1 VKTVKPLRLS
11 VITRPFLRAGHQRLG
26 VTAMGMVAM
35 DDMGEMGEMGE
46 GPVLLPE
53 PEFWKA
59 VSEELGPTGVLD
71 LGMPKACAEF
81 LATGHAYTHHQKEK
95 TACAV
100 ALNVGALS
108 RQLVVFGD
116 RFWLDGR
123 ATAPQPFESMRLDW
137 TRAFGGPAFA
147 DNPLGIGH
155 APERVNGLLVQRL
168 PNVEHPHRRID
179 QPSHPPFRQPEPAC
193 FGAMDVSW
201 PSRMRLIGK
210 HYDAHWR
217 ENLFPGFSE
226 DMDWRL
232 FNAASPEQRWPAH
245 DRIPGG
251 TPYEVWNMHPTLPVQ
266 RGRLPDWRAR
276 AFIARKKNG
285 AASGQAE
292 PERFEE
298 VPLRLT
304 TAWFFPHLSQ
314 IALIWHGETAIAED
328 DAADVTHVMPAIES
342 AAEAARPLAHY
353 FAILQR
359 RSDPETGGLYMFRDD
374 ELLPAEAIGPWIDQM
389 EEEESVLVRNMR
401 ERGNALR
408 QELTQQ
414 GLAAGHKPR
423 HFKAQALPAP
433 FTKMPKLYEL
443 PEFIERTKVYER
455 EQQHKLEGARREL
468 AQMAEANAVES
479 RKVGFDSGALVAD
492 ANGSQAKGPPS
503 FDARGVLLGMRGIAP
518 ATRTAP
524 LSPAQEADLRK
535 TAESGQRGLID
546 MYRLGAQHQSAAD
559 AMTTDRAGEARA
571 RVRALMATS
580 RDLSSLDLTGAD
592 LSHMDLRGARL
603 HRTLLESADLS
614 GARLDDADATEAVL
628 VRARL
633 AGASLA
639 GCVLRGANLSLA
651 HCARTSFARAQFDE
665 TTIEKTRFDDCD
677 FSDARFSHLNLFGM
691 HFQNCRFD
699 RAHFDYV
706 TLLEQSRL
714 VDCSFRAAKLHK
726 FGLISCVV
734 ERLDFSEANLEA
746 CAWVHTVGDHGIAFA
761 AATLKTTCFVGTSSL
776 RTIDLQDAT
785 LIQCSLREMVL
796 DGARLARATLDT
808 CDFSGCSLVGADL
821 SLIDAPESLFI
832 RADLT
837 HASLRGANLMNASL
851 QKATLVGVDLR
862 DANLFRADVS
872 QALIDTVTETRGAHI
887 EQAKTVPRRAAEPA
901 R

>member
-1 VKTVKPLRLS
+1 MKTVKPLRLS
-11 VITRPFLRAGHQRLG
+11 IITRPFLRSGHQRLG
-26 VTAMGMVAM
+26 VTAMGMVS
-35 DDMGEMGEMGE
+35 MGES
-46 GPVLLPE
+46 PVLLPE
-53 PEFWKA
+53 PEFWKS
-59 VSEELGPTGVLD
+59 VSSELGSAGVLD
-71 LGMPKACAEF
+71 LGMPKTCAEF
-81 LATGHAYTHHQKEK
+81 LATGHAYTHHQEEK

-100 ALNVGALS
+100 ALHVGALT
-108 RQLVVFGD
+108 RQFVVFGD

-137 TRAFGGPAFA
+137 TRAFGGPGFA

-155 APERVNGLLVQRL
+155 APEPVNGLLAQRL

-179 QPSHPPFRQPEPAC
+179 HPSTQPEPAC

-201 PSRMRLIGK
+201 PSRMRLIGR

-232 FNAASPEQRWPAH
+232 FNAAAPEQRWPDQ

-276 AFIARKKNG
+276 SFIARKS
-285 AASGQAE
+285 ASGQAE

-304 TAWFFPHLSQ
+304 TAWFFPHLAQ

-328 DAADVTHVMPAIES
+328 DAADVTHVMPAIEP
-342 AAEAARPLAHY
+342 ACEAEQPLEHY

-359 RSDPETGGLYMFRDD
+359 RCDPETGGLYMFRDD

-389 EEEESVLVRNMR
+389 EEEESLLVRNMR
-401 ERGNALR
+401 ERGNTLR
-408 QELTQQ
+408 QDLTQQ
-414 GLAAGHKPR
+414 ALDAGHKPR
-423 HFKAQALPAP
+423 HFKERALPEP
-433 FTKMPKLYEL
+433 FTKMPALNEL
-443 PEFIERTKVYER
+443 PEFIQRTKVYER
-455 EQQHKLEGARREL
+455 EQQQKLDAARSEL
-468 AQMAEANAVES
+468 AQMAQANAVES
-479 RKVGFDSGALVAD
+479 RKVGFDSGALMAD
-492 ANGSQAKGPPS
+492 ANRSQVKGPPT
-503 FDARGVLLGMRGIAP
+503 FDASAVMQGMRGISS

-524 LSPAQEADLRK
+524 MSPAQDLELEK
-535 TAESGQRGLID
+535 TAQSGQRGLID

-559 AMTTDRAGEARA
+559 AMTAERSVEARE
-571 RVRALMATS
+571 RVRERMATTG
-580 RDLSSLDLTGAD
+580 DLSGMDLTGAD
-592 LSHMDLRGARL
+592 LSNIDLRGARL
-603 HRTLLESADLS
+603 HRTLLESADLR
-614 GARLDDADATEAVL
+614 GARLDDADACEAVL

-639 GCVLRGANLSLA
+639 GCVLHGANLSLA
-651 HCARTSFARAQFDE
+651 HCAHTSFARAQFHE

-677 FSDARFSHLNLFGM
+677 FSEARLSYLNLFGM

-699 RAHFDYV
+699 RASFDYV

-714 VDCSFRAAKLHK
+714 QDCSFRAATLHK
-726 FGLISCVV
+726 FGLISCEV
-734 ERLDFSEANLEA
+734 ERLDFSQAALEA
-746 CAWVHTVGDHGIAFA
+746 CAWVHTVGDHGIVFA
-761 AATLKTTCFVGTSSL
+761 AATLKTCCFVGTSSL
-776 RTIDLQDAT
+776 RNIDFQDAT
-785 LIQCSLREMVL
+785 LIQCGLREMTL
-796 DGARLARATLDT
+796 DGARLARSTLDT

-821 SLIDAPESLFI
+821 SFIDAPESLFI

-862 DANLFRADVS
+862 DANLFRTDVS
-872 QALIDTVTETRGAHI
+872 QALIDTVTETRGAYI
-887 EQAKTVPRRAAEPA
+887 EQAKTVPRRAADAADAA

>member
-1 VKTVKPLRLS
+1 MKTVKPLRLS
-11 VITRPFLRAGHQRLG
+11 IITRPFLRAAHQRLG
-26 VTAMGMVAM
+26 VTCMGMVAM
-35 DDMGEMGEMGE
+35 DET
-46 GPVLLPE
+46 PVLLPE

-59 VSEELGPTGVLD
+59 VSNELGPAGVLD
-71 LGMPKACAEF
+71 LGMPKASAEF

-155 APERVNGLLVQRL
+155 APELVNGLLVQRL
-168 PNVEHPHRRID
+168 PNVEHPQRRID
-179 QPSHPPFRQPEPAC
+179 RPSRQPEPAC

-232 FNAASPEQRWPAH
+232 FNAASPEQRWPDH

-276 AFIARKKNG
+276 AFIARKG
-285 AASGQAE
+285 ASGQAE

-298 VPLRLT
+298 VALRLT
-304 TAWFFPHLSQ
+304 TAWFFPHLAQ
-314 IALIWHGETAIAED
+314 VALIWHGETAIAED
-328 DAADVTHVMPAIES
+328 DAADITHVMPAIES
-342 AAEAARPLAHY
+342 AAEIARPLEHY

-359 RSDPETGGLYMFRDD
+359 RCDPETGGLYMFRDD
-374 ELLPAEAIGPWIDQM
+374 ELLPAEAIGPWVDQM

-408 QELTQQ
+408 QDLTQQ
-414 GLAAGHKPR
+414 ALDLGHKPR
-423 HFKAQALPAP
+423 HFKERASPEP
-433 FTKMPKLYEL
+433 FTKMPTLNEL
-443 PEFIERTKVYER
+443 PEFIQRTKVYER
-455 EQQHKLEGARREL
+455 EQQQKLDAARREL
-468 AQMAEANAVES
+468 ARMAEANAVES
-479 RKVGFDSGALVAD
+479 RKVGFDSRALVAD
-492 ANGSQAKGPPS
+492 ANGGQVKGPPT
-503 FDARGVLLGMRGIAP
+503 FDARTLMQGMRGIAP

-524 LSPAQEADLRK
+524 MSAAQEADLAK
-535 TAESGQRGLID
+535 TADSGRRGLID

-559 AMTTDRAGEARA
+559 AMTVERAGEARV
-571 RVRALMATS
+571 RVQALMSTT
-580 RDLSSLDLTGAD
+580 RDLSGMDLTGAD
-592 LSHMDLRGARL
+592 LSHMDLRSARL
-603 HRTLLESADLS
+603 HRTLLESADLC

-651 HCARTSFARAQFDE
+651 HCAHTSFARAQFDE
-665 TTIEKTRFDDCD
+665 TTIEKTRFDGCD
-677 FSDARFSHLNLFGM
+677 FSDARLSHLNLFGM

-714 VDCSFRAAKLHK
+714 IDCSFRAARLHK
-726 FGLISCVV
+726 FGLISSVV
-734 ERLDFSEANLEA
+734 ERLDFSQAHLEA
-746 CAWVHTVGDHGIAFA
+746 CAWVHTAGDHGITFA

-776 RTIDLQDAT
+776 RTIDFQDAT
-785 LIQCSLREMVL
+785 LLQCSLRDMVL
-796 DGARLARATLDT
+796 DGARLGRATLDT
-808 CDFSGCSLVGADL
+808 CDLSGCSLVGADL
-821 SLIDAPESLFI
+821 SLADVPESLFI

-837 HASLRGANLMNASL
+837 HASLRGAILMNASL
-851 QKATLVGVDLR
+851 QKATLAGVDLR

-872 QALIDTVTETRGAHI
+872 QALIDTVTETRGAYI

>member
-1 VKTVKPLRLS
+1 MKTVKPLRLS
-11 VITRPFLRAGHQRLG
+11 VITRPFLRAGQQRLG
-26 VTAMGMVAM
+26 VTAMGMVS
-35 DDMGEMGEMGE
+35 MGETN
-46 GPVLLPE
+46 VLQPE
-53 PEFWKA
+53 PEFWKS
-59 VSEELGPTGVLD
+59 VSDELGPTGVLD

-81 LATGHAYTHHQKEK
+81 LATGHAYTHHQKDK

-100 ALNVGALS
+100 AVHVGALT
-108 RQLVVFGD
+108 RQLAVFGD

-137 TRAFGGPAFA
+137 SRAYGGPAFA

-155 APERVNGLLVQRL
+155 APEPVNGLLVQRL

-179 QPSHPPFRQPEPAC
+179 HPSRQAEPAC

-201 PSRMRLIGK
+201 PSRMRLIGR

-217 ENLFPGFSE
+217 ENLFPGFSD

-232 FNAASPEQRWPAH
+232 FNAASPEQRWADL

-266 RGRLPDWRAR
+266 RGRLPHWRAR
-276 AFIARKKNG
+276 SFIARKT
-285 AASGQAE
+285 ASGQTE

-304 TAWFFPHLSQ
+304 TAWFFPHLAQ

-328 DAADVTHVMPAIES
+328 DAADVTHVMPAIE
-342 AAEAARPLAHY
+342 AASDAARPLEHY

-359 RSDPETGGLYMFRDD
+359 RCDPETGGLYMFRDD
-374 ELLPAEAIGPWIDQM
+374 ELLPASSIGPWIDEM

-414 GLAAGHKPR
+414 ALDAGHKPR
-423 HFKAQALPAP
+423 HFKERALPAP
-433 FTKMPKLYEL
+433 FTKMPTLNEL

-455 EQQHKLEGARREL
+455 EQQHKLEAARREL
-468 AQMAEANAVES
+468 GQMAEANAVES
-479 RKVGFDSGALVAD
+479 RKVGFDSGELVAG
-492 ANGSQAKGPPS
+492 ANRSQVKGPPA
-503 FDARGVLLGMRGIAP
+503 FDAQAVTQGMRDIAA

-524 LSPAQEADLRK
+524 MSPAQELELGK

-559 AMTTDRAGEARA
+559 AMTVERSGEARR
-571 RVRALMATS
+571 RVQERMATT
-580 RDLSSLDLTGAD
+580 RDLSGLDLTGAD
-592 LSHMDLRGARL
+592 LSNMDLRGACLR
-603 HRTLLESADLS
+603 RTLLESADLS
-614 GARLDDADATEAVL
+614 AARLDGADATEAVL

-633 AGASLA
+633 AHTSLA
-639 GCVLRGANLSLA
+639 GCVLHNANLSLA
-651 HCARTSFARAQFDE
+651 HCTHTSFIRTQLHD
-665 TTIEKTRFDDCD
+665 TMIEKTRFDDCD
-677 FSDARFSHLNLFGM
+677 FSEARLAHLNLFGM

-699 RAHFDYV
+699 RASFDYV

-714 VDCSFRAAKLHK
+714 QDCSFRAATLHK
-726 FGLISCVV
+726 FGLISCQV
-734 ERLDFSEANLEA
+734 ERLDFSQAKLEA
-746 CAWVHTVGDHGIAFA
+746 CAWVHTLGDRGIVFTG
-761 AATLKTTCFVGTSSL
+761 ATLQTSCFVGTSSL
-776 RTIDLQDAT
+776 RTIDFEGAT
-785 LIQCSLREMVL
+785 LIQCSLRDMTL
-796 DGARLARATLDT
+796 DGARFVRATLDT
-808 CDFSGCSLVGADL
+808 CDFSACSLVGADL
-821 SLIDAPESLFI
+821 SFIDAPESLFI

-851 QKATLVGVDLR
+851 QKARLIGVDLR
-862 DANLFRADVS
+862 EANLFRTDLS
-872 QALIDTVTETRGAHI
+872 QALIDTVTETRNAYI
-887 EQAKTVPRRAAEPA
+887 AQTKTVPRRAAEPA